1 MNENYFDFLAK
12 QKEAKEKAQSDYN
25 ENYFDFLAKQKEA
38 EEKAQSDYID
48 QLIEESCGFGE
59 I

>member
-1 MNENYFDFLAK
+1 MNENYFDFLEK
-12 QKEAKEKAQSDYN
+12 QK
-25 ENYFDFLAKQKEA
+25 

>member
-12 QKEAKEKAQSDYN
+12 QKRSRRKAQ
-25 ENYFDFLAKQKEA
+25 F
-38 EEKAQSDYID
+38 DYIV

>member
-1 MNENYFDFLAK
+1 M
-12 QKEAKEKAQSDYN
+12 N

-38 EEKAQSDYID
+38 EEKAQSDYVD
-48 QLIEESCGFGE
+48 QFIEESCGFEE

>member
-1 MNENYFDFLAK
+1 M
-12 QKEAKEKAQSDYN
+12 N

-38 EEKAQSDYID
+38 EEKAQSDYIV

>member
-1 MNENYFDFLAK
+1 M
-12 QKEAKEKAQSDYN
+12 N

-48 QLIEESCGFGE
+48 QQLIEESCGFGE

>member
-1 MNENYFDFLAK
+1 M
-12 QKEAKEKAQSDYN
+12 N

-38 EEKAQSDYID
+38 EEKAQFDYID